1 MGSQGGVY
9 VSAAELEA
17 VFGDMVWGLEA
28 AFADAALGLEAAFAD
43 APSYD
48 RSADNR

>member
-1 MGSQGGVY
+1 M
-9 VSAAELEA
+9 SAAELEA
-17 VFGDMVWGLEA
+17 VFGDMFWGLDTAWGLEA
-28 AFADAALGLEAAFAD
+28 AFADAALGLEEAFAD